1 MAFWRGFCCAEMVRY
16 AREGYPTTKHGPSID
31 EIRERGLFR
40 CKTEADGAGDPGSS
54 VVCSVYDYSDTREL
68 TSADQSAR
76 ARSQALEFRGRR
88 TRLLSSP
95 DHERELQ

>member
-40 CKTEADGAGDPGSS
+40 CKTEAEQEIRDLA
-54 VVCSVYDYSDTREL
+54 
-68 TSADQSAR
+68 
-76 ARSQALEFRGRR
+76 
-88 TRLLSSP
+88 
-95 DHERELQ
+95 